1 MKEKANEDGERW
13 DGEKDKGRKDEG
25 KRWESGDR
33 THRFFPLI

>member
-1 MKEKANEDGERW
+1 MKEKGKEDGERW

>member
-1 MKEKANEDGERW
+1 MKEKGKEDGERW
-13 DGEKDKGRKDEG
+13 DGEKDKGRKDER